1 MWLNNHLGA
10 PENPD
15 KRSIDAGVS
24 GELWSV
30 HGGAFYLAQ
39 KYGVA
44 PAALPRTLHWFYW
57 EAYSTFLSGFFLLC
71 LMYYGQA
78 ELYLI
83 DPAVARALEAGGHR
97 DRARVHRRRLARL

>member
-1 MWLNNHLGA
+1 MAAYFIDWLSLLGRWLHFIVGIAWIGSSFYFVWLNNHLGA
-10 PENPD
+10 PENAD
-15 KRSIDAGVS
+15 KRSIDPGVS

-57 EAYSTFLSGFFLLC
+57 EA
-71 LMYYGQA
+71 
-78 ELYLI
+78 
-83 DPAVARALEAGGHR
+83 
-97 DRARVHRRRLARL
+97 